1 MNLTPKQK
9 AFCDYYLKSGNA
21 TDAAK
26 KAGYAEKTAYAIGA
40 ENLRKPQIIEYIKER
55 QKQIEDARI
64 ADVAEVMQF
73 FTSVMRGEITDQF
86 GLEAE
91 LQTRMNAAK
100 EIMKRKERIEDI
112 EEKQKD
118 RSKDKKKRVTVI
130 LNRGDLDE

>member
-1 MNLTPKQK
+1 MKLTPKQK
-9 AFCDYYLKSGNA
+9 AFCDYYLETGNA
-21 TDAAK
+21 TESAK
-26 KAGYAEKTAYAIGA
+26 RAGYKEKAAYATGA

-64 ADVAEVMQF
+64 ADVAEVMRF
-73 FTSVMRGEITDQF
+73 FTSVMRGEVPDQF

-100 EIMKRKERIEDI
+100 EIVKRMERIEDLA
-112 EEKQKD
+112 EKQKEK
-118 RSKDKKKRVTVI
+118 STEKKKHVTVI